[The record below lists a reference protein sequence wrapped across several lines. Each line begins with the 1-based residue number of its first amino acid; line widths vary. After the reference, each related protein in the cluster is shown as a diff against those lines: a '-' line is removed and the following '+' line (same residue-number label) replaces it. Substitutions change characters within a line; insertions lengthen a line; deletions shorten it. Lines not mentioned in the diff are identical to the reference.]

1 MVGRSAPDPF
11 WRVRGHCRSDADAYQ
26 HGHTSGT
33 LETMAEYD
41 FFATLREELNQIE
54 READGPGVHDAV
66 RDFAQATGTT
76 EARALA
82 AFWRASKRHGES
94 LEAFATEVREQR
106 EREIAT
112 RGAHA

>member
-1 MVGRSAPDPF
+1 M
-11 WRVRGHCRSDADAYQ
+11 RGHCRSDADSYQ
-26 HGHTSGT
+26 HGRTSGT
-33 LETMAEYD
+33 FHGMAEYD

-54 READGPGVHDAV
+54 READAPGVHDAV

-106 EREIAT
+106 ERELAT
-112 RGAHA
+112 RGAHP